1 MKGLCK
7 KGKKT
12 KTHIFQAALHL
23 RHVLELK
30 PNYGPAL
37 TALADMEAIPDTTVH
52 VYTVIIIVCLVMGVL
67 AWVLSTLDIGTEE
80 LLGFSLTSSSAKGA
94 VQANGGTE
102 NGHHHNGSAGPP
114 HKNGKHLQK
123 IRNNGKRS

>member
-1 MKGLCK
+1 MAYGFF
-7 KGKKT
+7 
-12 KTHIFQAALHL
+12 FQAALHL

-80 LLGFSLTSSSAKGA
+80 LLGFSLTSSKGAAA
-94 VQANGGTE
+94 VQANGE
-102 NGHHHNGSAGPP
+102 NGHHNGSAGQP

-123 IRNNGKRS
+123 LRNNGKRS

>member
-1 MKGLCK
+1 M
-7 KGKKT
+7 
-12 KTHIFQAALHL
+12 

-80 LLGFSLTSSSAKGA
+80 LLGFSFTKASSSSSTNGS
-94 VQANGGTE
+94 VNQANGTSDH
-102 NGHHHNGSAGPP
+102 HHHNGSGPQ
-114 HKNGKHLQK
+114 HKNGKHHHHHHHLQK
-123 IRNNGKRS
+123 LRNNGKRSS

>member
-1 MKGLCK
+1 M
-7 KGKKT
+7 
-12 KTHIFQAALHL
+12 

-80 LLGFSLTSSSAKGA
+80 LLGFSFTKASSSSTNGS
-94 VQANGGTE
+94 VNQANGTSDH
-102 NGHHHNGSAGPP
+102 HHHNGSGPQ
-114 HKNGKHLQK
+114 HKNGKHHHHQLQK
-123 IRNNGKRS
+123 LRNNGKRSS

>member
-1 MKGLCK
+1 M
-7 KGKKT
+7 
-12 KTHIFQAALHL
+12 
-23 RHVLELK
+23 LELK

-80 LLGFSLTSSSAKGA
+80 LLGFSFTKASSSSTNGS
-94 VQANGGTE
+94 VNQANGTSDH
-102 NGHHHNGSAGPP
+102 HHHNGSGPQ
-114 HKNGKHLQK
+114 HKNGKHHHHQLQK
-123 IRNNGKRS
+123 LRNNGKRSS

>member
-1 MKGLCK
+1 M
-7 KGKKT
+7 
-12 KTHIFQAALHL
+12 
-23 RHVLELK
+23 LELK

-80 LLGFSLTSSSAKGA
+80 LLGFSFTKASSSSTNGS
-94 VQANGGTE
+94 VHQANGTSD
-102 NGHHHNGSAGPP
+102 HHHNGSGPQ
-114 HKNGKHLQK
+114 HKNGKHHHHHHLQK
-123 IRNNGKRS
+123 LRNNGKRSS